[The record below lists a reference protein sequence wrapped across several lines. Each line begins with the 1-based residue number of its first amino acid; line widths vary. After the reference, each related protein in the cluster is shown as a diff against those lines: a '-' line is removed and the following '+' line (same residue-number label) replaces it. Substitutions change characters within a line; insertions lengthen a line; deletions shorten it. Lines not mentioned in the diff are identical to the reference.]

1 MQGESSTISN
11 TEKPGKTG
19 KASPVSLVACGS
31 LGLLYSMVTLTLKL
45 FR

>member
-1 MQGESSTISN
+1 MQGESSALSN
-11 TEKPGKTG
+11 TEKPG

-31 LGLLYSMVTLTLKL
+31 LGLFYNMVTLTLKL